1 MSLSPETLLAMN
13 QRLIAIYEKKPLS
26 IHIGKMTKR
35 QVKRER
41 DKFLTELRTEK
52 LNKQLNL
59 R

>member
-13 QRLIAIYEKKPLS
+13 QRLIAIYEKKPLN
-26 IHIGKMTKR
+26 IHISKMTKS
-35 QVKRER
+35 QVRREK

-52 LNKQLNL
+52 LKKQLNL